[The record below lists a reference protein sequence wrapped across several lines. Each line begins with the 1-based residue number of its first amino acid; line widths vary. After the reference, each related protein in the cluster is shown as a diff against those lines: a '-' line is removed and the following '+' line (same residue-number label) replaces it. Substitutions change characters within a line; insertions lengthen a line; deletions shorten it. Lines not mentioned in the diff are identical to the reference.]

1 MAIVWLASYPK
12 SGNTWARAVLT
23 NYLRPAA
30 TPASINALV
39 GKPIADDREH
49 FDNYLG
55 LGSSDMA
62 ASAIDRNRPRF
73 QEVLADALPSPW
85 FIKTHCAWRRVG
97 DGEEA
102 CALFSPDATVGVVH
116 LVRNPLDVAVSLA
129 HHHRFGIDDAIR
141 RMNDP
146 AAAEANPKDSAIV
159 LLPQRLSTWSG
170 HAASWTEQSELR
182 VHLARY
188 EDLLADP
195 VAGFGAIVRFAAL
208 PWDAERLARSV
219 ENAEFERLR
228 AQEERVGFAEK
239 HPPALS
245 FFRAGRA
252 GAWREVLSPAQ
263 VEALVAAHGTA
274 MRQFGYLD
282 EARAFLRH
290 SAPLGEGRQ
299 PRLRVA
305 AAPRAL
311 ALRQADV

>member
-23 NYLRPAA
+23 NYLRPSA

-39 GKPIADDREH
+39 GKPLADDREH

-62 ASAIDRNRPRF
+62 ASAVDRYRPRF

-85 FIKTHCAWRRVG
+85 FVKTHCAWRRVG
-97 DGEEA
+97 DGEQ
-102 CALFSPDATVGVVH
+102 ALFSPDATAGVVH
-116 LVRNPLDVAVSLA
+116 LVRNPLDVAVSWA

-146 AAAEANPKDSAIV
+146 AAAEASPKDSAV
-159 LLPQRLSTWSG
+159 VMLPQRLSTWSG
-170 HAASWTEQSELR
+170 HAASWTEQRELR

-195 VAGFGAIVRFAAL
+195 IAGFGAIVHFAAL
-208 PWDAERLARSV
+208 PWDAERLTRSV
-219 ENAEFERLR
+219 ENAKFERLR
-228 AQEERVGFAEK
+228 AQEERAGFAEK
-239 HPPALS
+239 HPPAPS

-252 GAWREVLSPAQ
+252 GTWREVLTPAQ
-263 VEALVAAHGTA
+263 VEALVAAHGAA

-290 SAPLGEGRQ
+290 SAPPGESRQ
-299 PRLRVA
+299 PRLRVE
-305 AAPRAL
+305 AAPCAP
-311 ALRQADV
+311 AVRQADV

>member
-49 FDNYLG
+49 FDSYLG
-55 LGSSDMA
+55 LDSSDMA
-62 ASAIDRNRPRF
+62 ASAVDQYRPRF

-85 FIKTHCAWRRVG
+85 FVKTHCAWRRVG
-97 DGEEA
+97 DGEQ
-102 CALFSPDATVGVVH
+102 ALFSAKATAGVVH
-116 LVRNPLDVAVSLA
+116 LVRNPLDVAVSWA
-129 HHHRFGIDDAIR
+129 HHYRFGIDDAIR

-146 AAAEANPKDSAIV
+146 AAAEANPQDSAV
-159 LLPQRLSTWSG
+159 VMLPQRLSTWSG

-182 VHLARY
+182 VHSVRY

-195 VAGFGAIVRFAAL
+195 IAGFAAIVRFAAL
-208 PWDAERLARSV
+208 PRDAERLARSV
-219 ENAEFERLR
+219 ENATFERLR

-252 GAWREVLSPAQ
+252 GAWREVLTPAQ
-263 VEALVAAHGTA
+263 VEALVTAHATT
-274 MRQFGYLD
+274 MRRFGYLE
-282 EARAFLRH
+282 EARAFLRRP
-290 SAPLGEGRQ
+290 AQREGRQ

-305 AAPRAL
+305 APSRAGTL
-311 ALRQADV
+311 AVRQADV

>member
-12 SGNTWARAVLT
+12 SGNTWLRAVLT

-30 TPASINALV
+30 TPAGINSLV
-39 GKPIADDREH
+39 GKPLADDREH

-55 LGSSDMA
+55 LNSSDMA
-62 ASAIDRNRPRF
+62 ASAVDRYRPRF

-85 FIKTHCAWRRVG
+85 FVKTHCAWRRVV

-102 CALFSPDATVGVVH
+102 LFSPEATAGVVH
-116 LVRNPLDVAVSLA
+116 LVRNPLDVAVSWA

-146 AAAEANPKDSAIV
+146 AAAEANPKDSAVVI
-159 LLPQRLSTWSG
+159 LPQRLSTWSG

-195 VAGFGAIVRFAAL
+195 IAGFGAIVRFAAL

-219 ENAEFERLR
+219 ENAKFERLR
-228 AQEERVGFAEK
+228 AQEERVGFGEK

-252 GAWREVLSPAQ
+252 GAWREVLTHAQ
-263 VEALVAAHGTA
+263 VEALVAAHGSI
-274 MRQFGYLD
+274 MRRFGYLE
-282 EARAFLRH
+282 EARAFLHH
-290 SAPLGEGRQ
+290 SAPLGESRQ